1 MPRKR
6 LFMNI
11 AVVADGKSI
20 ESMVSEE
27 FVLCNYLLIVN
38 MDNMEF
44 DTLENKGDLYGET
57 LANIIVENDCEA
69 VITGKLTK
77 QAFDIIADNNV
88 TRYDGRGYSVG
99 EALVLMNRYALRL
112 IRNIEGTDYCLN

>member
-1 MPRKR
+1 MPRKRR

-57 LANIIVENDCEA
+57 LAN
-69 VITGKLTK
+69 
-77 QAFDIIADNNV
+77 
-88 TRYDGRGYSVG
+88 SV
-99 EALVLMNRYALRL
+99 
-112 IRNIEGTDYCLN
+112 